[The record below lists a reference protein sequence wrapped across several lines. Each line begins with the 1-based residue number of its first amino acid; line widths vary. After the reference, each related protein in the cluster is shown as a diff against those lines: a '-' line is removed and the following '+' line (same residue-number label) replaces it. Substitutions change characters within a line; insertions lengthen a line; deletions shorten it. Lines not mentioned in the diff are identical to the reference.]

1 MILRVHIC
9 KTHHGFN
16 NVVGGGRY
24 LIMFHMYVF
33 FLLLTDSAYVY

>member
-1 MILRVHIC
+1 MILRVHSC

-24 LIMFHMYVF
+24 LSMLRMYVF
-33 FLLLTDSAYVY
+33 IVLLTDSAYAY